1 MVASCLKLVNV
12 VLIIMCMLKLTIY
25 FLQTVDRLIWYLRI
39 VHSVDFFNGVV
50 FPAEDHMPHR
60 LGIITAR
67 AAKPLS
73 LSVDQGKVDR
83 V

>member
-1 MVASCLKLVNV
+1 MITW
-12 VLIIMCMLKLTIY
+12 IIVHSYLQTDTS

-39 VHSVDFFNGVV
+39 VHSLDSFNGVV

-67 AAKPLS
+67 ATRPTC
-73 LSVDQGKVDR
+73 LSVDEGELI
-83 V
+83 